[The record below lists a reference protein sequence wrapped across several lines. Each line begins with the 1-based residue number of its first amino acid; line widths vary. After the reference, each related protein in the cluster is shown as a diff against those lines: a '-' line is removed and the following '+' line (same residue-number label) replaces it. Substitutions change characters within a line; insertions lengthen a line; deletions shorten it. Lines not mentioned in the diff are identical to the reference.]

1 MKATLLACVLVPL
14 AVATLQAAPP
24 IGIKWDTGPDLL
36 QANAGGM
43 TGMIGDDF
51 IVAGGTFW
59 HTLDAKRYIS
69 WTQIYNT
76 KTGKWRMGPDLP
88 RELAYSLAATVDNKL
103 YVFGGRGQGPEPL
116 ADGYILSRV
125 KNPEK
130 GKPDY
135 EWSKGPSLPAPLMFP
150 MGDAIGSVIYSVG
163 GSADYDG
170 LKTSQAVYALDT
182 KHLDAGWKELAPMP
196 GPAMGSFAVA
206 ACGGNLYTFGGYR
219 ADTKPPMNVAE
230 SYKYDV
236 AANKWSPIRKLPFSA
251 RAQTAL
257 AYDDRYVLIF
267 GFYVASDREVKL
279 HGNDFGASGCVLL
292 YDTQEDRYE
301 VLQPMPRAVC
311 EIFFMRKGN
320 MLYGAGGEW
329 VYKIRSPFLFIG
341 EIGPPI
347 EEAK

>member
-1 MKATLLACVLVPL
+1 MRVLLLALPIPL
-14 AVATLQAAPP
+14 LAASSLPAAPP
-24 IGIKWDTGPDLL
+24 IAIKWETGPDLL

-59 HTLDAKRYIS
+59 HTMDSKRYIS

-88 RELAYSLAATVDNKL
+88 RELAYSLAVTVDNKL

-116 ADGYILSRV
+116 ADGYVLSAV
-125 KNPEK
+125 ANPEK
-130 GKPDY
+130 GEPKY
-135 EWSKGPSLPAPLMFP
+135 EWGKAPSLPGPLMFP
-150 MGDAIGSVIYSVG
+150 MGDAIGSVIYCIG
-163 GSADYDG
+163 GARDYEGKDV
-170 LKTSQAVYALDT
+170 SQDLLALDT
-182 KHLDAGWKELAPMP
+182 RNMDAGWKRLAPMP
-196 GPAMGSFAVA
+196 AKGVTNFAAA
-206 ACGGNLYTFGGYR
+206 ACGGNLYIFGGYR
-219 ADTKPPMNVAE
+219 ADTEPPINLAE

-236 AANKWSPIRKLPFSA
+236 AADKWSEIHRLPFAA
-251 RAQTAL
+251 RAQTAV
-257 AYDDRYVLIF
+257 AYDDRYILIM
-267 GFYVASDREVKL
+267 GFYVASDREVKF

-292 YDTQEDRYE
+292 YDTQKDRYE

-311 EIFFMRKGN
+311 EIFFARKGN

-329 VYKIRSPFLFIG
+329 VYKIRSPFFFIG

-347 EEAK
+347 EEQ